1 MKFGLSFPARLFCII
16 ALVLLIEPM
25 MALSVQGIS
34 DIPEKQIAVGDIS
47 VSYKE
52 FGSGEPLIMIMGFS
66 SAMDIWDPILLN
78 NLSSQYR
85 VIIFDNRG
93 VGNTTDSGAEFSIPL
108 FARDT
113 VGLMDA
119 LNISHAN
126 ILGWSMG
133 GNIALELAAD
143 FPDRVNKLVLY
154 AADPGGKEAI
164 PPDPEVLS
172 QLTNS
177 SGTDRERGERMLS
190 LILPAAWLAE
200 HPDPRDYMPDATE
213 QVNPSTIA
221 AQTQALSSWEG
232 VYDRLSTIT
241 APTLLITGDEDR
253 IAPMKNSEMMAAQI
267 PRAQIILI
275 PGGGHGV
282 MYQDPKELAEYVRE
296 FLNTPFTRPDTNA
309 V

>member
-1 MKFGLSFPARLFCII
+1 MKFGQSFPARLFCII
-16 ALVLLIEPM
+16 ALALLIEPM

-52 FGSGEPLIMIMGFS
+52 FGSGEPLILIMGFS

-119 LNISHAN
+119 LNISRAN

-133 GNIALELAAD
+133 GNIALELAVD

-190 LILPAAWLAE
+190 LILPRAWLAE
-200 HPDPRDYMPDATE
+200 HPDPREYMPDATE
-213 QVNPSTIA
+213 QVNPSTIR

-253 IAPMKNSEMMAAQI
+253 IAPMKNSEMIAAQI

-296 FLNTPFTRPDTNA
+296 FLSTPFTRPDKNT